1 MNTSNA
7 QELPRA
13 VDLSMLIEPHWR
25 FGPEFGEKELEKP
38 HFTFHSTLL
47 RMAAHAFSHCD
58 APFHVSPDMETIDEM
73 GLDRFFGP
81 ARMVDVSGHGDRAAL
96 GEKELREG
104 GAAALQPGEI
114 ALIRSD
120 HELRH
125 PTTTPQYWVDSPWIT
140 AGGARFLLDCGI
152 KAVGFDFPQDR
163 GIREDYDPDFVP
175 STDPVEDWACHSV
188 LLTQGVVQIEY
199 LCNLRNVHAENF
211 DLFALPLKIK
221 HSDGGPARVVAIE
234 SAGDRHEQ

>member
-1 MNTSNA
+1 
-7 QELPRA
+7 
-13 VDLSMLIEPHWR
+13 MLIEPHWR

-140 AGGARFLLDCGI
+140 AGEARFLLDCGI

-175 STDPVEDWACHSV
+175 STDPVEDWAWAMSRRRSNMGLAGEQSSECLGGREIAQSAAGSIV
-188 LLTQGVVQIEY
+188 DLLG
-199 LCNLRNVHAENF
+199 
-211 DLFALPLKIK
+211 
-221 HSDGGPARVVAIE
+221 DGGE
-234 SAGDRHEQ
+234 

>member
-1 MNTSNA
+1 
-7 QELPRA
+7 
-13 VDLSMLIEPHWR
+13 MLIEPHWR

-125 PTTTPQYWVDSPWIT
+125 PTTTPSTGLIRRGSLPGKLASSWTAESRQWDSTSPRT
-140 AGGARFLLDCGI
+140 GEFARTTTLISCRALTRSRTGP
-152 KAVGFDFPQDR
+152 VT
-163 GIREDYDPDFVP
+163 P
-175 STDPVEDWACHSV
+175 SS
-188 LLTQGVVQIEY
+188 
-199 LCNLRNVHAENF
+199 
-211 DLFALPLKIK
+211 
-221 HSDGGPARVVAIE
+221 
-234 SAGDRHEQ
+234 

>member
-114 ALIRSD
+114 GLFTDEGVAVVR
-120 HELRH
+120 
-125 PTTTPQYWVDSPWIT
+125 P
-140 AGGARFLLDCGI
+140 GAARRC
-152 KAVGFDFPQDR
+152 R
-163 GIREDYDPDFVP
+163 GEGRGLPMMGV
-175 STDPVEDWACHSV
+175 
-188 LLTQGVVQIEY
+188 LTQPV
-199 LCNLRNVHAENF
+199 R
-211 DLFALPLKIK
+211 KT
-221 HSDGGPARVVAIE
+221 S
-234 SAGDRHEQ
+234 